1 MQHKF
6 LVHEPGDSVGVAVA
20 DIKAGE
26 KVTGVF
32 LNDHNL
38 RVEVVARQ
46 DIPLGH
52 KIALVPVAEGER
64 VIKYGVAIGV
74 AQRPI
79 APGEHVHI
87 HNLKSARW
95 GK

>member
-1 MQHKF
+1 VKHKF
-6 LVHEPGDSVGVAVA
+6 VVHEPGDSVGVAVA

-32 LNDHNL
+32 LSDHNSA
-38 RVEVVARQ
+38 VEVVAQQ

-52 KIALVPVAEGER
+52 KIALVPVAPGER
-64 VIKYGVAIGV
+64 VTKYGVAIGI
-74 AQRPI
+74 AQLPI
-79 APGEHVHI
+79 APGEHVHV